1 MNLFT
6 SALVVLATFVVIA
19 WLVIR
24 PERISRKGRLVARQR
39 RQVIRALPWW
49 QKLDGRRR
57 TRLLGQVA
65 RLQQDITLVSGDG
78 FTPDES
84 QRMTVLGHIAIASL
98 APDINPHWLPQ
109 EIVIYGGPVDTSQ
122 AALPHDMIEDL
133 GELATGESW
142 ATQRLS
148 ISWPQVAKA
157 ARGEGPNNP
166 LVRGLAAWRMRQLM
180 ADGDR
185 HASWIAA
192 YQAAYDRWAR
202 DPRGTA
208 QRLLQ
213 QIEPGDTPDTE
224 LPRFVGAA
232 AEAFF
237 QRGAELARILPGVY
251 DLMATG
257 FDFDTARR
265 APAGHRTPSVT
276 SN

>member
-6 SALVVLATFVVIA
+6 SALVVLVTLAVIA

-24 PERISRKGRLVARQR
+24 PERINRPGRLVPRQR
-39 RQVIRALPWW
+39 RLVIRALPWW

-57 TRLLGQVA
+57 ARLLGQVA

-84 QRMTVLGHIAIASL
+84 QRMAVLGHIAIASL
-98 APDINPHWLPQ
+98 APDINPHWLPD
-109 EIVIYGGPVDTSQ
+109 EIVIYGGPIDASET
-122 AALPHDMIEDL
+122 ALPHDMIEDL

-142 ATQRLS
+142 ASERLAV
-148 ISWPQVAKA
+148 SWPQVARA
-157 ARGEGPNNP
+157 ARGSGPENP
-166 LVRGLAAWRMRQLM
+166 LIRGLAAWRMRQLM
-180 ADGDR
+180 VDSDR

-192 YQAAYDRWAR
+192 YQAVYDRWAR
-202 DPRGTA
+202 DPRGPTR
-208 QRLLQ
+208 QLLR
-213 QIEPGDTPDTE
+213 QIEPGGDPDTE

-237 QRGAELARILPGVY
+237 QRGPELARILPGVY

-265 APAGHRTPSVT
+265 APAGHRTPRVT
-276 SN
+276 PE